1 MHTKYRGLHTPCIQI
16 YYSRRIDLPNANA
29 KYLSRQFRYVVSTVL
44 DDAGVNLFPDSSV
57 ALRFL
62 M

>member
-1 MHTKYRGLHTPCIQI
+1 MHTKCKGLHTSYIQI
-16 YYSRRIDLPNANA
+16 YSRRIDLPNADA
-29 KYLSRQFRYVVSTVL
+29 KYLSRQFRYVVSAML
-44 DDAGVNLFPDSSV
+44 DDAGVNLFPNLSV